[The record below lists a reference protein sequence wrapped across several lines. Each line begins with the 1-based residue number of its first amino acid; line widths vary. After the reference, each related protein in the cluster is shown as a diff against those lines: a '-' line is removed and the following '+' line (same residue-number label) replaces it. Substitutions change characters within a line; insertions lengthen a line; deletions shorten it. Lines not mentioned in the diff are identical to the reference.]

1 MTLYLITGGAGFIGS
16 HLATALVE
24 RGDRVRI
31 LDLVPQAQAHNLA
44 HLEVGE
50 LGSGA
55 PVEYVQGDVSVR
67 ADCERAMAGVQG
79 VLHEAAQVSVP
90 ESVADPV
97 RSYEINVMGTEYLLE
112 AARAEG
118 VKRFLFAAS
127 AAAYGNNPEVPKR
140 ETMIPEPCSPYA
152 SGKIAGEHLLK
163 VWGECY
169 GMQTVAL
176 RYFNVFGPRQA
187 DNSPYTGVIAIFAR
201 ELLSGRA
208 PTIFGDGGQTRDFT
222 PVENVVSANLLALE
236 ADLEP
241 GAVINVGGQESVS
254 LNDLYTVMA
263 EHLDFPEK
271 PSYGPTREG
280 DVRHSLAA
288 IDRARDWLGYEPLL
302 DWRQGLRQTLDWYA
316 ARKKKGAA
324 TS

>member
-1 MTLYLITGGAGFIGS
+1 MIAC
-16 HLATALVE
+16 APWRA
-24 RGDRVRI
+24 
-31 LDLVPQAQAHNLA
+31 
-44 HLEVGE
+44 
-50 LGSGA
+50 SG
-55 PVEYVQGDVSVR
+55 
-67 ADCERAMAGVQG
+67 G

-97 RSYEINVMGTEYLLE
+97 RSYEVNVMGTEYLLE

-127 AAAYGNNPEVPKR
+127 AAAYGDNPEVPKR

-152 SGKIAGEHLLK
+152 SGKIAGEHLLR
-163 VWGECY
+163 VWGHCY

-187 DNSPYTGVIAIFAR
+187 DDSPYTGVIAIFAR
-201 ELLSGRA
+201 ELLAGRA

-241 GAVINVGGQESVS
+241 GAVINVGGQQSVS

-263 EHLDFPEK
+263 EHLGFDEK
-271 PSYGPTREG
+271 PRYGPTREG

-288 IDRARDWLGYEPLL
+288 IDRAREWIGYEPLL
-302 DWRQGLRQTLDWYA
+302 DWQQGLRQTLDWYA
-316 ARKKKGAA
+316 ARKNAGAA
-324 TS
+324 PA